1 MYKMLEVPQW
11 ILWGRRNREG
21 KITKV
26 PIGKNGRATSYSNP
40 KCWKTFKQAIGEYMN
55 GTSVGENSIDGV
67 GFCITEDDPYVAIDL
82 DNLNKWNGWQ
92 EIVEKFHSYTEHSP
106 SGEGLHIWCKG
117 YIPDERHC
125 VRVGSHETGGIEVYD
140 AKHYMTVTLS
150 PAATAKTCEIVENMD
165 AIHWLVKS
173 MDDRRLISN
182 VLQKDTDKKFQS
194 LWSGNWKKLYPSQSE
209 AELAFCRILANNHA
223 PMHQIDRIYRQ
234 SKLYRAKW
242 NEKRGTS
249 TYGEMTLTT
258 ATE

>member
-40 KCWKTFKQAIGEYMN
+40 KCWKTFQQAIGEYM
-55 GTSVGENSIDGV
+55 GGKTGGETSIDGV

-92 EIVEKFHSYTEHSP
+92 EIVKKFQSYTEHSP

-125 VRVGSHETGGIEVYD
+125 VRIGSHETGGIEVYD

-182 VLQKDTDKKFQS
+182 VLQKDTDKKFQL